1 MLAAFLLAVPAR
13 ADEEPLQD
21 ELRATLTD
29 LLPELRQSYGQ
40 AVDLDSLLL
49 ENNARRQQL
58 SDMIRAADEVTIMLY
73 TQRPDFAFD
82 MAFALERV
90 SAVYDSFHEQS
101 RLSDTYLSLI
111 HI

>member
-58 SDMIRAADEVTIMLY
+58 SDMIRAARWSGCRRSMILSTS
-73 TQRPDFAFD
+73 RAAFPT
-82 MAFALERV
+82 R
-90 SAVYDSFHEQS
+90 
-101 RLSDTYLSLI
+101 T
-111 HI
+111 